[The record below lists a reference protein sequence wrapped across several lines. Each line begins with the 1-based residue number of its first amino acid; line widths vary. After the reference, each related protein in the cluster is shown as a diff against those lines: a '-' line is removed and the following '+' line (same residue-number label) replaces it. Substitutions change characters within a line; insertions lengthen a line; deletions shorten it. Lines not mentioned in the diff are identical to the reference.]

1 MKKKLLCFFK
11 GLSIFILML
20 LLSIVIY
27 LFCLRNIFKSYVNED
42 NIRKEISSI
51 NIMDL
56 LKENGE
62 EIESVK
68 ELKKELVNVGIPEET
83 IDSVLNST
91 VITDVTANVVS
102 EGVNYIFTGKEPDIV
117 NLKSEDIIEFTK
129 DNMASISLELKN
141 NNVPGASLLTSERQD
156 KIVKN
161 MEVNAPKVEEKI
173 NLVIDK
179 VEEKIKSNENYEKF
193 VDYQNKLNK
202 LLDIVRFIYGD
213 NMTYL
218 LIGVILILS
227 LLLILVVHSYY
238 KYLKYFGIT
247 SLLVGIYFFI
257 SSYAII
263 VLKDRLVE
271 IFNMFESFINTI
283 INSIDKLF
291 NQYSMIFTFSFIL
304 LILLNI
310 LIHFILEYL
319 ENRKFNKI

>member
-156 KIVKN
+156 KIIKN

-271 IFNMFESFINTI
+271 IFNMFEIFINTI
-283 INSIDKLF
+283 INSINKLF

>member
-11 GLSIFILML
+11 GLSILILML

-156 KIVKN
+156 KIIKN

-218 LIGVILILS
+218 LMGVILILS

-271 IFNMFESFINTI
+271 IFNMFEIFINTI
-283 INSIDKLF
+283 INSINKLF

>member
-11 GLSIFILML
+11 GLSILILML

-156 KIVKN
+156 KIIKN

-218 LIGVILILS
+218 FMGVILILS

-271 IFNMFESFINTI
+271 IFNMFEIFINTI
-283 INSIDKLF
+283 INSINKLF

>member
-156 KIVKN
+156 KIIKN

-263 VLKDRLVE
+263 VLKARLVE

>member
-156 KIVKN
+156 KIIKN

-218 LIGVILILS
+218 LMGVILILS

-271 IFNMFESFINTI
+271 IFNMFEIFINTI
-283 INSIDKLF
+283 INSINKLF